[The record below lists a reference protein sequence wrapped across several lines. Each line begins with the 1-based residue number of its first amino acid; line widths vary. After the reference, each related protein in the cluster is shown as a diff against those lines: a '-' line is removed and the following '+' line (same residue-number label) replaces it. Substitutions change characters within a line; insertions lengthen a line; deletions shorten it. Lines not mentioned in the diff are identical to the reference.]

1 MRDDQSRDLGERPS
15 GRADTE
21 STRRLYVS
29 LEQVLASRPDA
40 DLRELYEFWSDG
52 DRPDPAQKETGTR
65 ERVLN
70 LMREPERVERLV
82 RGLGKR
88 LLGVFELLIDARA
101 YSLSYPELASRRS
114 LSNLSQYDLEACLAA
129 LARRALIDEK
139 LNNRFDRLGE
149 RRVVVPR
156 ELGDSLLR
164 ARRAK
169 RRGVFDALTLR
180 GHLDRL
186 YADPARAAR
195 TPAQRVREMYKMYSA
210 ETAAAARVDRLPD
223 GVKQLVERAVL
234 EFGGILPRQMFERM
248 NTDLPHWNGRRWS
261 MILEQSLVG
270 SVQHLELSRY
280 GINHS
285 DETLVVFHE
294 VALAWLKRVAVPGD
308 PDRPHEALS
317 LGVDIYTNVARFLA
331 FLQEHHVRY
340 TVKGEIFKTTEKK
353 ILQHLIPNPGRELAR
368 EEVLQFIFQFCKREG
383 LVDGSGERT
392 LAVTSEGR
400 TWGSIELESKLER
413 LMDFA
418 VDERVTNTEHF
429 HQARLRRMFLRM
441 LKRVEPDTWYD
452 IMYLPFLAR
461 NQYLSGLDES
471 RAEEFFSD
479 RVHSGSYSPSED
491 VQRLAWSLV
500 KWVRQRLYLMGVV
513 ELGYDNAKRPVA
525 LKLTAS
531 GARLLGLTPGEDEPA
546 TRVGNLVVTPDFEVV
561 LFRTG
566 DDADLMH
573 DLDRFCLRERTD
585 ETVHFRVEESGVRR
599 AMIEGMRLDRILE
612 TLEANSRTPVPQNVT
627 YSVRDWARALGRMT
641 LSAELLLTCENIEV
655 LERFKADPG
664 ARAYVG
670 GEVVGQQLQ
679 LEGQITPKRMRGLLR
694 DLGYVVELSH
704 ADLA

>member
-1 MRDDQSRDLGERPS
+1 MRDDQSRELGERPNQRGDS
-15 GRADTE
+15 EPA
-21 STRRLYVS
+21 RRLYVS
-29 LEQVLASRPDA
+29 LEDVLANRQDA
-40 DLRELYEFWSDG
+40 DLRELYEFWSEGQRPEPGQNG
-52 DRPDPAQKETGTR
+52 DGTR
-65 ERVLN
+65 QRVLH

-82 RGLGKR
+82 GSLGKR
-88 LLGVFELLIDARA
+88 LLGVFEALIDARA
-101 YSLSYPELASRRS
+101 YSLSFPELAGNHA
-114 LSNLSQYDLEACLAA
+114 LANLTQYDLEACLAA
-129 LARRALIDEK
+129 LARRALVDEST
-139 LNNRFDRLGE
+139 NNRFDRLGE
-149 RRVVVPR
+149 RRLVVPR
-156 ELGDSLLR
+156 ELGDTLLR

-169 RRGVFDALTLR
+169 RRGVFDTLTLR
-180 GHLDRL
+180 GHLDAL

-248 NTDLPHWNGRRWS
+248 NTDLPHWNGRRWN

-270 SVQHLELSRY
+270 TVQHLELSKC
-280 GINHS
+280 GIHHA
-285 DETLVVFHE
+285 DETLIVFHE

-400 TWGSIELESKLER
+400 TWGSTPLEVKLDR

-418 VDERVTNTEHF
+418 VEERVEGTEHF
-429 HQARLRRMFLRM
+429 HQTRLRRMLLRM

-461 NQYLSGLDES
+461 NQYLSGLDEA
-471 RAEEFFSD
+471 RAEEFFAE
-479 RVHSGSYSPSED
+479 RVHSGSYSPNED

-513 ELGYDNAKRPVA
+513 ELGYDEAKRPVA

-531 GARLLGLTPGEDEPA
+531 GARLLGLIPGEDEPA
-546 TRVGNLVVTPDFEVV
+546 QSLGNLVVTPDFEVV
-561 LFRTG
+561 LFKTG

-573 DLDRFCLRERTD
+573 DLDRFCLRERAE
-585 ETVHFRVEESGVRR
+585 ETVHFRIQESSVRR

-612 TLEANSRTPVPQNVT
+612 TLESNSRTPVPQNVT
-627 YSVRDWARALGRMT
+627 YSIRDWARSLGRMT
-641 LSAELLLTCENIEV
+641 LTPDLILACENAEV
-655 LERFKADPG
+655 LARFRSDPG
-664 ARAYVG
+664 ARSYIG
-670 GEVVGQQLQ
+670 NESGESKIQL
-679 LEGQITPKRMRGLLR
+679 LGKITPKRMRGLLR
-694 DLGYVVELSH
+694 DLGYVVELTQP
-704 ADLA
+704 